1 MTHAGRV
8 QRPAPTGS
16 SFPTHLKR
24 ALALGARRVPG
35 ARSRPERPRA
45 LLGRRATPR
54 RPPDSWAGFSPE
66 APGSIR
72 EFPGGICEPLGAA
85 VDVRLQPFL
94 SAMPTHLQYAVQG
107 ATPCTLHDAACR
119 WPALALKDRAP
130 RHARVCVYIYIVSYS
145 GGVSG
150 FRSSYVF

>member
-1 MTHAGRV
+1 MGIDPGEPFPLYITRVRSRPLPPGDVGSLTHAGRV

-54 RPPDSWAGFSPE
+54 RPPDSWVGFSPE

-72 EFPGGICEPLGAA
+72 A
-85 VDVRLQPFL
+85 VSRG
-94 SAMPTHLQYAVQG
+94 HL
-107 ATPCTLHDAACR
+107 
-119 WPALALKDRAP
+119 
-130 RHARVCVYIYIVSYS
+130 
-145 GGVSG
+145 
-150 FRSSYVF
+150 